1 MANLKDIRNRISSV
15 KSIQQVTR
23 AMKMVAAAKIRKAQ
37 GRMEQARPYAN
48 RLKGEILTLLPEVD
62 RNLLEL
68 LDVREVKRIAF
79 VVITSDRGLAGSF
92 NTNIIKRAEE
102 EILEIGKDNV
112 DIFCIGRRG
121 YEHFKHHNYNI
132 IEKHTD
138 FWTDLDFNHSIKI
151 GNGII
156 SHFTAKNVDKIKVV
170 FNQFKNIMIQ
180 EIVSERLLPLTLDND
195 IEIDGKDRL
204 YEPSKDIIV
213 KSLIPL
219 HLNIQIWRYLLES
232 YASEQAARMVAMESA
247 TENAGDLIRDLTRKF
262 NNARQAV
269 ITKEILEI
277 VGGAEALKHQRG

>member
-37 GRMEQARPYAN
+37 ERMEQARPYAN
-48 RLKGEILTLLPEVD
+48 RLKEEILTLLPEAD

-102 EILEIGKDNV
+102 EISGIGKENV
-112 DIFCIGRRG
+112 DIFCIGRKG
-121 YEHFKHHNYNI
+121 YEHFKHHKYNI

-138 FWTDLDFNHSIKI
+138 FWSDLDFNHSVKI

-180 EIVSERLLPLTLDND
+180 EIVSERLLPLTLDKD
-195 IEIDGKDRL
+195 IEIDSKDRL

>member
-37 GRMEQARPYAN
+37 ERMEQARPYAN
-48 RLKGEILTLLPEVD
+48 RLKDEILTLLPEVD

-68 LDVREVKRIAF
+68 LHIREVKRTAF

-138 FWTDLDFNHSIKI
+138 FWVDLDFNHSVKI

-156 SHFTAKNVDKIKVV
+156 SHFTAKNVDEIKVV

-180 EIVSERLLPLTLDND
+180 EIVSERLLPLTLDKD
-195 IEIDGKDRL
+195 IEKDGKDRL